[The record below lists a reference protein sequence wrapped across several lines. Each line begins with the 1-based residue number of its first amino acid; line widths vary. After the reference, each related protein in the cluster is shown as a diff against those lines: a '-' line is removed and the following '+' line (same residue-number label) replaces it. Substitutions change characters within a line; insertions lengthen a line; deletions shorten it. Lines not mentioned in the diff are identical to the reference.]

1 MQARMTAACKTTPNT
16 ASKLNEKH
24 GERHRSGTTNRT
36 YMTLSR
42 KKRRKN
48 LSSKK
53 KALPLYS
60 QTTKTRLLIETKQH
74 WKSIMIQKPSQ
85 SEKESIRKTGSIQYY
100 IRKRPLRIIFF
111 SAKNT
116 HAFML
121 PPCGTIHERQDT
133 PPNPYP
139 QQGIYALKTGTPQ
152 REKEREGKTP
162 RSMRESLQDKSWRFT
177 PFCAGQGAD
186 TGNEPYTSLSTVKKI
201 PRHSIAIRL
210 KHTQIDPYRK
220 NIKKRTFHNQYKKTL
235 YHHISKTCNSIIKN
249 SSPTKVWKNCRT

>member
-133 PPNPYP
+133 PRILILNKVYTRWKQARPRERKKGRERHPGAWERAFKTNPEDLRRSVPDREQTPVMNHTLHYP
-139 QQGIYALKTGTPQ
+139 RWKKSPGIQSPSDWNTRKLTHT
-152 REKEREGKTP
+152 GKT
-162 RSMRESLQDKSWRFT
+162 
-177 PFCAGQGAD
+177 
-186 TGNEPYTSLSTVKKI
+186 
-201 PRHSIAIRL
+201 
-210 KHTQIDPYRK
+210 
-220 NIKKRTFHNQYKKTL
+220 
-235 YHHISKTCNSIIKN
+235 
-249 SSPTKVWKNCRT
+249 